1 MAEQFELSDN
11 LLKVKNTKNNEASNY
26 KIKEVKLD
34 SPIVNEIRELVTELV
49 DSLKCNGADW
59 KLNDNM
65 LVFNLVTKV
74 VSFVRKFK
82 KMTFENKKNLALNL
96 ITKLITEQI
105 NKLNLEKD
113 LKTLILTGID
123 IVIEPSLDL
132 SLMTLENKINLKEKC
147 KCLF

>member
-11 LLKVKNTKNNEASNY
+11 LLKVKNTKNSESSNY
-26 KIKEVKLD
+26 KIKEVKMD
-34 SPIVNEIRELVTELV
+34 SPIVNEIRDLVTDLV
-49 DSLKCNGADW
+49 ESLKNNGADW

-82 KMTFENKKNLALNL
+82 KMTFENKKNVALNL

-105 NKLNLEKD
+105 NKLELEKD